1 MTGRTRG
8 KSYGRLN
15 AEAKRERG
23 KLQTVAVKS
32 EGVSDN
38 TQEKSNADV
47 SEKKNTAA
55 ALRKNSGQSCMKL
68 NKWIFTFPAIMILFK
83 QLLSC
88 G

>member
-15 AEAKRERG
+15 AEAKRGRG
-23 KLQTVAVKS
+23 RLQTDAVKS

-55 ALRKNSGQSCMKL
+55 ALKKNSGQSFLKL
-68 NKWIFTFPAIMILFK
+68 NKWIFMFPAILFK